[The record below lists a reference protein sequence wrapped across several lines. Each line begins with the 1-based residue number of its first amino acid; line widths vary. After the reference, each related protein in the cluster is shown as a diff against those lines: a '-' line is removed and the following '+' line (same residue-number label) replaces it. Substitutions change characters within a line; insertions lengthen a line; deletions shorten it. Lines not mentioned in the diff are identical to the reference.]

1 MDCLLFEINAYDV
14 YENTKYLKRKN
25 IIYWYLKNKISFYF
39 FYKILIIT
47 LIKIWFCIKFG
58 LEIYINFYN
67 YIKLIIRLI
76 NDNTKT
82 YLKLPKNRIY

>member
-47 LIKIWFCIKFG
+47 LIKIDFV
-58 LEIYINFYN
+58 
-67 YIKLIIRLI
+67 
-76 NDNTKT
+76 
-82 YLKLPKNRIY
+82 